1 MNANFGQFIVNTK
14 NNEDREVVRARL
26 LKVFDEDFPEVRGRV
41 NRLENGPPV
50 GFPVQ
55 FRVVGED
62 KEKIREI
69 ANEVAAVMRANP
81 WTREVNFDWEEPSK
95 VIRLDHRPEPRAR
108 ARHLDAGAVAVREHR
123 ALRPGRHDVSRG
135 RQGRST

>member
-1 MNANFGQFIVNTK
+1 IINTK
-14 NNEDREVVRARL
+14 GDADREEVRARL
-26 LKVFDEDFPEVRGRV
+26 LKRFEDDFSEVRGRV

-62 KEKIREI
+62 KDVIRGI
-69 ANEVAAVMRANP
+69 ANQVAAAMRANR

-95 VIRLDHRPEPRAR
+95 VIRLTIDQNRAR
-108 ARHLDAGAVAVREHR
+108 VLGISTQELATFLNTVLSGQAVTTYRER
-123 ALRPGRHDVSRG
+123 
-135 RQGRST
+135 